1 MEGGKGEEEEVK
13 VVGGWASP
21 FVMRVRLALK
31 LKGVRHEFLQEELGR
46 KSELL
51 LRSNPVR
58 QQIPVLVHNARPVC
72 ESAIIVQ
79 YIDDVWPSPSSSSD
93 APSILPS
100 HPYDRATARF
110 WAAYIDDK
118 LPRSLRILRGTM
130 KGDTA
135 EALGQVAAALL
146 QLEAAFE
153 NCSKGKRFF
162 GGDNVGYLDII
173 LGSFIGWIQA
183 SEKILNIKL
192 LDEAKVPLLVAW
204 ADRFCAHD
212 AVKEVMPEVD
222 KLIEF
227 GKLLQALLNANHAR

>member
-1 MEGGKGEEEEVK
+1 
-13 VVGGWASP
+13 
-21 FVMRVRLALK
+21 
-31 LKGVRHEFLQEELGR
+31 
-46 KSELL
+46 
-51 LRSNPVR
+51 
-58 QQIPVLVHNARPVC
+58 
-72 ESAIIVQ
+72 
-79 YIDDVWPSPSSSSD
+79 
-93 APSILPS
+93 
-100 HPYDRATARF
+100 
-110 WAAYIDDK
+110 
-118 LPRSLRILRGTM
+118 M

-227 GKLLQALLNANHAR
+227 GKLLQALLNANQRSVN